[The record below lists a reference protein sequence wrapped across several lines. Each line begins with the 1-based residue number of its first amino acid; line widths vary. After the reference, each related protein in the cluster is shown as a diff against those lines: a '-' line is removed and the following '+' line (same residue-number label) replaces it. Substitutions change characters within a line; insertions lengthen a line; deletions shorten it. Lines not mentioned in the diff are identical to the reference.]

1 MGTRALHH
9 ASALQIAAAIRDG
22 ETSAA
27 EMLEVFID
35 RTERLNPA
43 INAVIATDHAAAREA
58 AAGLDQLNR
67 RGYRLGPFHGVP
79 MTVKESYNLTGLQT
93 TWGDTDYIG
102 NIATADAVVVERI
115 KRQGAVVFGK
125 TNVPLMLADFQSYNA
140 VYGTTH
146 NPHRQGH
153 TPGGSSG
160 GGAAAL
166 AAGFTALEYGSDIG
180 GSIRNP
186 AHYSGVCGH
195 KPTWG
200 IVPMRGHALTGA
212 LTPTDISV
220 VGPLARSID
229 DLELALELTA
239 GSDRLHEPGW
249 KLDLAPSEVEGAE
262 GLRVALWCDDPIA
275 AVDDSVQK
283 VLRHAAEALS
293 EAGAIVDDQA
303 RPDFTPQHCMDTYR
317 TLLFSAMA
325 ARQPQ
330 AQFEQSI
337 RRLEGLAPDDMSDGA
352 QVLRAQTIRHRDWA
366 TANEA
371 RTRMRYAWADFFEK
385 YDVLLCPVASV
396 PSFPHDESED
406 MNART
411 LTVNGKTVSYFDQLF
426 WAGMTGVSYL
436 PGTVVPGGMTDGR
449 LPVGIQVVGP
459 EMGDRRT
466 LAVARVIESLT
477 GGFQAPEGFD

>member
-1 MGTRALHH
+1 
-9 ASALQIAAAIRDG
+9 
-22 ETSAA
+22 
-27 EMLEVFID
+27 
-35 RTERLNPA
+35 
-43 INAVIATDHAAAREA
+43 VI
-58 AAGLDQLNR
+58 
-67 RGYRLGPFHGVP
+67 
-79 MTVKESYNLTGLQT
+79 
-93 TWGDTDYIG
+93 
-102 NIATADAVVVERI
+102 
-115 KRQGAVVFGK
+115 FGK

-153 TPGGSSG
+153 TPGGPSG
-160 GGAAAL
+160 GGAAAR

-249 KLDLAPSEVEGAE
+249 KLDLPPSEVEGAE

-275 AVDDSVQK
+275 AVDDSVQT
-283 VLRHAAEALS
+283 VLRNAAEALS

-330 AQFEQSI
+330 AQFEQNI
-337 RRLEGLAPDDMSDGA
+337 RRLEGLSPDDMSDGA

-371 RTRMRYAWADFFEK
+371 RTRMRYAWADFFENH
-385 YDVLLCPVASV
+385 DVLLCPVASV
-396 PSFPHDESED
+396 PAFPHDESED

-411 LTVNGKTVSYFDQLF
+411 LTVNGRTVSYFDQLF

-436 PGTVVPGGMTDGR
+436 PGTVVPGGMTEGR

-477 GGFQAPEGFD
+477 GGFQAPQGFD

>member
-1 MGTRALHH
+1 MSEPAWKSATELAGLIRARRLGSRELLDHMI
-9 ASALQIAAAIRDG
+9 ARVERYDNQVNAVVVRDFDRARAAAD
-22 ETSAA
+22 EADAA
-27 EMLEVFID
+27 
-35 RTERLNPA
+35 T
-43 INAVIATDHAAAREA
+43 
-58 AAGLDQLNR
+58 R
-67 RGYRLGPFHGVP
+67 RGVSHGPLHGVP
-79 MTVKESYNLTGLQT
+79 MTVKESFDLAGLPT
-93 TWGDTDYIG
+93 TWGVPEMKD
-102 NIATADAVVVERI
+102 NIAARDGVVPQRLKDA
-115 KRQGAVVFGK
+115 GAVIFGK
-125 TNVPLMLADFQSYNA
+125 TNVPLMLADFQSYNV

-249 KLDLAPSEVEGAE
+249 KLDLPPSEVEGAE

-330 AQFEQSI
+330 AQFEQNI

-352 QVLRAQTIRHRDWA
+352 KVLRAQTIRHRDWA
-366 TANEA
+366 IANEA
-371 RTRMRYAWADFFEK
+371 RTRMRYAWADFFEN

-477 GGFQAPEGFD
+477 GGFQAPQGFD

>member
-1 MGTRALHH
+1 MSELAWKSATELAGMIRARRLGSRELLDHMI
-9 ASALQIAAAIRDG
+9 ARVERYDNQVNAVVVRDFERARAAAD
-22 ETSAA
+22 EADSA
-27 EMLEVFID
+27 
-35 RTERLNPA
+35 T
-43 INAVIATDHAAAREA
+43 
-58 AAGLDQLNR
+58 R
-67 RGYRLGPFHGVP
+67 RGVSHGPLHGVP
-79 MTVKESYNLTGLQT
+79 MTVKESFDLAGLPT
-93 TWGDTDYIG
+93 TWGVPEMKG
-102 NIATADAVVVERI
+102 NIAARDGVVPQRLKDA
-115 KRQGAVVFGK
+115 GAVIFGK

-249 KLDLAPSEVEGAE
+249 KLDLPPSEVEGAE

-283 VLRHAAEALS
+283 VLRQAAEALS

-303 RPDFTPQHCMDTYR
+303 RPDFTPRHCMDTYR

-337 RRLEGLAPDDMSDGA
+337 RRLEGLSPDDISDGA

-371 RTRMRYAWADFFEK
+371 RTRMRYAWADFFENH
-385 YDVLLCPVASV
+385 DVLLCPVASV
-396 PSFPHDESED
+396 PAFPHDESED

-411 LTVNGKTVSYFDQLF
+411 LTVNGRTVSYFDQLF

-477 GGFQAPEGFD
+477 GGFQAPAGFD

>member
-1 MGTRALHH
+1 MSELAWKSATELAGMIRARRLGSRELLDHMI
-9 ASALQIAAAIRDG
+9 ARVERYDNQVNAVVVRDFERARAAAD
-22 ETSAA
+22 EADSA
-27 EMLEVFID
+27 
-35 RTERLNPA
+35 T
-43 INAVIATDHAAAREA
+43 
-58 AAGLDQLNR
+58 R
-67 RGYRLGPFHGVP
+67 RGVSHGPLHGVP
-79 MTVKESYNLTGLQT
+79 MTVKESFDLAGLPT
-93 TWGDTDYIG
+93 TWGVPEMKG
-102 NIATADAVVVERI
+102 NIAARDGVVPQRLKDA
-115 KRQGAVVFGK
+115 GAVIFGK

-249 KLDLAPSEVEGAE
+249 KLDLPPSEVEGAE

-283 VLRHAAEALS
+283 VLRQAAEALS

-330 AQFEQSI
+330 AQFEQNI
-337 RRLEGLAPDDMSDGA
+337 RRLEGLSPDDMSDGA

-371 RTRMRYAWADFFEK
+371 RTRMRYAWADFFENH
-385 YDVLLCPVASV
+385 DVLLCPVASV
-396 PSFPHDESED
+396 PAFPHDESED

-411 LTVNGKTVSYFDQLF
+411 LTVNGRTVSYFDQLF

-436 PGTVVPGGMTDGR
+436 PGTVVPGGMTEGR

-477 GGFQAPEGFD
+477 GGFQAPAGFD

>member
-1 MGTRALHH
+1 MSELAWKSATELAGMIRARCLGSRELLDHMI
-9 ASALQIAAAIRDG
+9 ARVERYDNQVNAVVVRDFERARAAAD
-22 ETSAA
+22 EADSA
-27 EMLEVFID
+27 
-35 RTERLNPA
+35 T
-43 INAVIATDHAAAREA
+43 
-58 AAGLDQLNR
+58 R
-67 RGYRLGPFHGVP
+67 RGVSHGPLHGVP
-79 MTVKESYNLTGLQT
+79 MTVKESFDLAGLPT
-93 TWGDTDYIG
+93 TWGVPEMKG
-102 NIATADAVVVERI
+102 NIAARDGVVPQRLKDA
-115 KRQGAVVFGK
+115 GAVIFGK

-249 KLDLAPSEVEGAE
+249 KLDLPPSEVEGAE
-262 GLRVALWCDDPIA
+262 GVRVALWCDDPIA

-283 VLRHAAEALS
+283 VLRQAAEALS

-303 RPDFTPQHCMDTYR
+303 RPDFTPRHCMDTYR

-330 AQFEQSI
+330 AQFEQNI
-337 RRLEGLAPDDMSDGA
+337 RRLEGLSPDDMSDGA

-371 RTRMRYAWADFFEK
+371 RTRMRYAWADFFENH
-385 YDVLLCPVASV
+385 DVLLCPVASV
-396 PSFPHDESED
+396 PAFPHDESED

-411 LTVNGKTVSYFDQLF
+411 LTVNGRTVSYFDQLF

-436 PGTVVPGGMTDGR
+436 PATVVPGGMTDGR

-477 GGFQAPEGFD
+477 GGFQAPAGFD

>member
-1 MGTRALHH
+1 MSELAWKSATELAGMIRARRLGSRELLDHMI
-9 ASALQIAAAIRDG
+9 ARVERYDNQVNAVVVRDFERARAAAD
-22 ETSAA
+22 EADSA
-27 EMLEVFID
+27 
-35 RTERLNPA
+35 T
-43 INAVIATDHAAAREA
+43 
-58 AAGLDQLNR
+58 R
-67 RGYRLGPFHGVP
+67 RGVSHGPLHGVP
-79 MTVKESYNLTGLQT
+79 MTVKESFDLAGLPT
-93 TWGDTDYIG
+93 TWGVPEMKG
-102 NIATADAVVVERI
+102 NIAARDGVVPQRLKDA
-115 KRQGAVVFGK
+115 GAVIFGK

-249 KLDLAPSEVEGAE
+249 KLDLPPSEVEGAE

-283 VLRHAAEALS
+283 VLRQAAEALS

-303 RPDFTPQHCMDTYR
+303 RPDFTPRHCMDTYR

-337 RRLEGLAPDDMSDGA
+337 RRLEGLSPDDMSDGA

-371 RTRMRYAWADFFEK
+371 RTRMRYAWADFFENH
-385 YDVLLCPVASV
+385 DVLLCPVASV
-396 PSFPHDESED
+396 PAFPHDESED

-411 LTVNGKTVSYFDQLF
+411 LTVNGRTVSYFDQLF

-436 PGTVVPGGMTDGR
+436 PGTVVPGGMTEGR

-477 GGFQAPEGFD
+477 GGFQAPAGFD

>member
-1 MGTRALHH
+1 MSELAWKSATELAGLIRARRLGSRELLDHMI
-9 ASALQIAAAIRDG
+9 ARVECYDNQVNAVVVRDFERARAAAD
-22 ETSAA
+22 EADSA
-27 EMLEVFID
+27 
-35 RTERLNPA
+35 T
-43 INAVIATDHAAAREA
+43 
-58 AAGLDQLNR
+58 R
-67 RGYRLGPFHGVP
+67 RGVSHGPLHGVP
-79 MTVKESYNLTGLQT
+79 MTVKESFDLAGLPT
-93 TWGDTDYIG
+93 TWGVPEMKG
-102 NIATADAVVVERI
+102 NIAARDGVVPQRLKDA
-115 KRQGAVVFGK
+115 GAVIFGK

-249 KLDLAPSEVEGAE
+249 KLDLPPSEVEGAE

-330 AQFEQSI
+330 AQFEQNI
-337 RRLEGLAPDDMSDGA
+337 RRLEGLSPDDMSDGA

-371 RTRMRYAWADFFEK
+371 RTRMRYAWADFFENH
-385 YDVLLCPVASV
+385 DVLLCPVASV
-396 PSFPHDESED
+396 PAFPHDESED

-411 LTVNGKTVSYFDQLF
+411 LTVNGRTVSYFDQLF

-436 PGTVVPGGMTDGR
+436 PGTVVPGGMTEGR

-477 GGFQAPEGFD
+477 GGFQAPQGFD